1 MPNNDDIGLY
11 FIPNFYSK
19 TKAIPIA
26 KMKDNYKNKKKEHLI
41 NELTELRQR
50 VTELERSKAERK
62 QAEETLRKSE
72 ERFRSLVQSATDAI
86 YTIDSNKKIISW
98 NSAAENIF
106 GYTADEIIGKS
117 FSLLVPEQFRENHIE
132 ALDQMILMGKSYFEG
147 IVAEY
152 PRIRRDG
159 SNFPAE
165 ISYGRWETEEGVFFT
180 AILRDITER
189 KQAEEVLKKTT
200 QDLQQTIE
208 ELKKANQKI
217 LEQQKSVIEEERL
230 KVLFQIAGATAHE
243 LNQPLTTLL
252 GNIDLI
258 RMKKEVPED
267 IAGYFER
274 IEKSGENIDAII
286 KKIQNIRYYEIKP
299 YYGSTSIINIDQKVH
314 ILLVENSDD
323 DFEKINTSLKD
334 LTQVDLTRVHTIEE
348 ATQMLKQDQF
358 ELVLLDYSLPDGNG
372 LNFLNDINGKDMV
385 IPVVVITGKGN
396 EIVASQVIRAGA
408 YDYLPKEVLN
418 KNSLSRSI
426 SNTLEKARLKRE
438 IQEAQRKMIEISTKD
453 DLTGI
458 YNRKYFMESLGKEM
472 ARAERYKTKLALCMM
487 DIDHLEEINDTYGYH
502 AGDKVLSE
510 VGKIL
515 NNSIRQNDL
524 ACRYGGGKFAVI
536 LSHTEAENARVACER
551 FRERV
556 VKHKFVHNSSHFE
569 VTVSIGLSLFNHS
582 KSETAFDL
590 IAKADNAL
598 YQAKNT
604 GKNRVVE
611 HNG

>member
-19 TKAIPIA
+19 TKAIPIS
-26 KMKDNYKNKKKEHLI
+26 KMKDNYTKKEQLI

-50 VTELERSKAERK
+50 VTELERSKAEHK

-106 GYTADEIIGKS
+106 SYTADEIIGKS
-117 FSLLVPEQFRENHIE
+117 FSLLVPEQFREKHIE
-132 ALDQMILMGKSYFEG
+132 ALDQMILMGNSYFEG

-152 PRIRRDG
+152 PRVRKDG

-200 QDLQQTIE
+200 QDLQQTVE

-314 ILLVENSDD
+314 ILLVENSDG
-323 DFEKINTSLKD
+323 DFEKISTSLKD

-372 LNFLNDINGKDMV
+372 LDFLNDINGKDME

-396 EIVASQVIRAGA
+396 EMIASQVIQAGA

-418 KNSLSRSI
+418 KDSLSRSI

-438 IQEAQRKMIEISTKD
+438 IQEAQRKMIEISKKM
-453 DLTGI
+453 
-458 YNRKYFMESLGKEM
+458 N
-472 ARAERYKTKLALCMM
+472 
-487 DIDHLEEINDTYGYH
+487 
-502 AGDKVLSE
+502 
-510 VGKIL
+510 
-515 NNSIRQNDL
+515 
-524 ACRYGGGKFAVI
+524 
-536 LSHTEAENARVACER
+536 
-551 FRERV
+551 
-556 VKHKFVHNSSHFE
+556 
-569 VTVSIGLSLFNHS
+569 
-582 KSETAFDL
+582 
-590 IAKADNAL
+590 
-598 YQAKNT
+598 
-604 GKNRVVE
+604 
-611 HNG
+611 

>member
-1 MPNNDDIGLY
+1 
-11 FIPNFYSK
+11 
-19 TKAIPIA
+19 
-26 KMKDNYKNKKKEHLI
+26 MKDNYKNKKKEQLI
-41 NELTELRQR
+41 NELIELRRR

-189 KQAEEVLKKTT
+189 KQAEEVLNKTT
-200 QDLQQTIE
+200 QDLQQTVE

-299 YYGSTSIINIDQKVH
+299 
-314 ILLVENSDD
+314 
-323 DFEKINTSLKD
+323 
-334 LTQVDLTRVHTIEE
+334 
-348 ATQMLKQDQF
+348 
-358 ELVLLDYSLPDGNG
+358 
-372 LNFLNDINGKDMV
+372 
-385 IPVVVITGKGN
+385 
-396 EIVASQVIRAGA
+396 
-408 YDYLPKEVLN
+408 
-418 KNSLSRSI
+418 
-426 SNTLEKARLKRE
+426 
-438 IQEAQRKMIEISTKD
+438 
-453 DLTGI
+453 
-458 YNRKYFMESLGKEM
+458 
-472 ARAERYKTKLALCMM
+472 
-487 DIDHLEEINDTYGYH
+487 
-502 AGDKVLSE
+502 
-510 VGKIL
+510 
-515 NNSIRQNDL
+515 
-524 ACRYGGGKFAVI
+524 
-536 LSHTEAENARVACER
+536 
-551 FRERV
+551 
-556 VKHKFVHNSSHFE
+556 
-569 VTVSIGLSLFNHS
+569 
-582 KSETAFDL
+582 
-590 IAKADNAL
+590 
-598 YQAKNT
+598 
-604 GKNRVVE
+604 
-611 HNG
+611 